1 MKYTIELKSYSLDQ
15 IRDLEEEFEYFL
27 YKECIEDSY
36 KSLLY
41 EYRLMKA
48 AFFQQ
53 VVTDVEY
60 ANWLCGVIG
69 GEDEYWDDEEL
80 SATEIAEEIL
90 QKVINHF
97 EEEFKRQEINLN

>member
-1 MKYTIELKSYSLDQ
+1 MKLEFNKYSFDEL
-15 IRDLEEEFEYFL
+15 RDLEEEFEYFL
-27 YKECIEDSY
+27 HRECTEKAYKV
-36 KSLLY
+36 LLY
-41 EYRLMKA
+41 EYRLMKL
-48 AFFQQ
+48 AFFMQ

-69 GEDEYWDDEEL
+69 GEDEYWEDEEL

-97 EEEFKRQEINLN
+97 ESEFRKQEISLN